1 MSPRK
6 KLVIATRNKGKRAE
20 LQRILDEMISNNGGD
35 ESENIELVTLDAFPE
50 IDDVAET
57 GSTFAENAL
66 LKARTIASKT
76 GLPALADDSGLVIT
90 ALNGSPGIYSARWS
104 GVHGDDAANTAKVL
118 AELKDLNRADRSAK
132 FCCVVALAMPD
143 GRWNTQEG
151 ELLGDIGSMPRGSGG
166 FGYDPIF
173 LPKGYDL
180 TLAEIPPQVKD
191 SISHRGKALK
201 AIAPIVL
208 AFLA

>member
-6 KLVIATRNKGKRAE
+6 KLVIATRNVGKRAE
-20 LQRILDEMISNNGGD
+20 LQRILDEIIVTTDGG
-35 ESENIELVTLDAFPE
+35 STENIELITLADFPE
-50 IDDVAET
+50 IAEVAET
-57 GSTFAENAL
+57 GSTFTENAL

-76 GLPALADDSGLVIT
+76 GMPALADDSGLVVT
-90 ALNGSPGIYSARWS
+90 ALNGNPGIYSARWS
-104 GVHGDDAANTAKVL
+104 GVHGDDDANSTKVL
-118 AELKDLNRADRSAK
+118 AQLMELNPQDRSAK
-132 FCCVVALAMPD
+132 FCSVIALAMPD

-151 ELLGDIGSMPRGSGG
+151 ELLGDIGDGPRGSGG

-173 LPKGYDL
+173 IPKGYDL
-180 TLAEIPPQVKD
+180 TLAEISSQVKD
-191 SISHRGKALK
+191 SISHRGKALR